1 MQEKKAILSTEE
13 YIVNESNEIN
23 IGEAPNWTKKL
34 YLVFPAFKSRNY
46 RLYFVGQLIS
56 LIGTWLQTVAQGW
69 LVLELTNSAFLV
81 GVVTAMSG
89 LPTLFFALF
98 GGVIVDRFEKKKV
111 LLFTQVASS
120 ILAILLGLL
129 TVMNLINIP
138 IIMVL
143 AFLLG
148 LISAVDIP
156 ARQAFAVELVGK
168 EHLSSAI
175 ALNAGIFNGARVIG
189 PTLAGVL
196 IALVGTGGAFIL
208 NGLSYIAVIIAL
220 ILMHVQ
226 EFIPKTH
233 PHPLKAIQQGLHYAF
248 THETIRILLIF
259 TAITSV
265 FGWSYTTV
273 MPVVAK
279 QVFNMDVTGLGY
291 LYAATGLGA
300 LMAAVLVSA
309 NSKKVSPIVFI
320 LGGNAIFSI
329 SLILFSFTSNV
340 YIAITLLFLAGVG
353 LISQFSTI
361 NTSIQHLVS
370 DEIRGRVMSIYA
382 LMFLGLTPV
391 GSFQIGYVAE
401 HFGSLFAIRLGAII
415 VLLLGVV
422 FYFYRDKVSSS
433 LRSH

>member
-1 MQEKKAILSTEE
+1 MQIKKDGLSTEE

-23 IGEAPNWTKKL
+23 LGEAPNWTQKIFSI
-34 YLVFPAFKSRNY
+34 FPAFRSHNY
-46 RLYFVGQLIS
+46 RLYFIGQLIS

-81 GVVTAMSG
+81 GVVTAMGG

-111 LLFTQVASS
+111 LLFTQIASAV
-120 ILAILLGLL
+120 LAILLGVL
-129 TVMNLINIP
+129 TVMHLINIP
-138 IIMVL
+138 IIIIL
-143 AFLLG
+143 SFLLG
-148 LISAVDIP
+148 LVSAVDIP

-189 PTLAGVL
+189 PTVAGFL

-220 ILMHVQ
+220 ILMHVK
-226 EFIPKTH
+226 EFVPKTH

-279 QVFNMDVTGLGY
+279 QVFLMDVAGLGY

-309 NSKKVSPIVFI
+309 NSRKVSPIVFI

-329 SLILFSFTSNV
+329 SLILFSFTNNV
-340 YIAITLLFLAGVG
+340 YIAMPLLFLAGVG

-361 NTSIQHLVS
+361 NTSIQHLVP
-370 DEIRGRVMSIYA
+370 DEIRGRVMSIYV

-391 GSFQIGYVAE
+391 GSFQIGYIAE
-401 HFGSLFAIRLGAII
+401 HFGSQFAIRLGAVI

-422 FYFYRDKVSSS
+422 LYFYRNKISNS